1 MFDLNKFFIKQ
12 SEAGDGDGGGSGG
25 GAGGAGDTP
34 PGGGGVGTSGDD
46 KGGDDIQAQ
55 LKALREE
62 KDAMKAKMDELLS
75 ETKTAKAARRA
86 AEEQARIESEQK
98 AKQAGDYEQLYKS
111 SEEKVTG
118 LTTEL
123 EKLRNS
129 VTSEKKET
137 AVLRIAGELADGV
150 DAENLAALI
159 GNRLKYHEGEIK
171 VLNEKGELTVS
182 TIDDFKNEI
191 KSTPRFKSLLKG
203 SQATGGSATGNR
215 ASGATT
221 KTATRAEFDAMNH
234 GARSKFFADGG
245 KVIQS

>member
-1 MFDLNKFFIKQ
+1 MFNLNRRFIMQ
-12 SEAGDGDGGGSGG
+12 QQAGDDGAGGGGGGSSDNDGG
-25 GAGGAGDTP
+25 QN
-34 PGGGGVGTSGDD
+34 GGVDTSVSGGTD
-46 KGGDDIQAQ
+46 
-55 LKALREE
+55 ALTLEE
-62 KDAMKAKMDELLS
+62 MRDQHSRMKAKMDELLA
-75 ETKTAKAARRA
+75 ETKAAKQAKRD
-86 AEEQARIESEQK
+86 AEEQARLDAQDK

-123 EKLRNS
+123 EQLRNNI
-129 VTSEKKET
+129 TSEKKET

-150 DAENLAALI
+150 DAENLAMLI

-171 VLNEKGELTVS
+171 VLNDKGELTVS

-245 KVIQS
+245 KVI